1 MKILIVLALILIILS
16 LGSALYHLVMDREKT
31 QKTAKALTL
40 RIALSIG
47 LFLLLLM
54 AFASGWIKPHGLKG
68 IKPLDPE
75 SNSVRQN

>member
-40 RIALSIG
+40 RIGLSIG
-47 LFLLLLM
+47 LFLLLLL
-54 AFASGWIKPHGLKG
+54 AFASGWIQPHGLRG
-68 IKPLDPE
+68 IKPIDPE
-75 SNSVRQN
+75 SNSVPRN